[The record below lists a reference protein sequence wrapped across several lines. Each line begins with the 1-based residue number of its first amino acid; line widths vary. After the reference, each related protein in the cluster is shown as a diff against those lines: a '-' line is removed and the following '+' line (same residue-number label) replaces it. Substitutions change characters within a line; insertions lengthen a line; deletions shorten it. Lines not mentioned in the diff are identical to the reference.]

1 MKKLIALTAL
11 FAISV
16 PAIAATPDPFCT
28 QISEEATLA
37 MMHRQNGLTLAQALP
52 LAGDSG
58 LLQLIVIDAYYQQDA
73 SMRITSDDMIRQQKG
88 FANKWMLNCLKYS
101 K

>member
-28 QISEEATLA
+28 QISEIAALTMEY
-37 MMHRQNGLTLAQALP
+37 RQSGYTLAQALP
-52 LAGDSG
+52 IAGD
-58 LLQLIVIDAYYQQDA
+58 LEILQMIAIDAYEQGA
-73 SMRITSDDMIRQQKG
+73 MRSPDNMIRQQQE
-88 FANKWMLNCLKYS
+88 FANKWMLHCLKYS